1 MNLGLNTVSQTDT
14 CFSLNTDSSTVRRLS
29 LLRYNYQTMSSAT
42 FCQLARS
49 WRKRFHFQHSCT
61 RPLPPDMVH
70 CRRLPSP
77 HSIMTLH
84 AASKPNKLPTLRN
97 LWSLSCWMSPLDK
110 QIYTAALFHG
120 LSLSGIS
127 FPPPRPGLRFTT
139 RKTTTSGS
147 PFSRTMHVIPND
159 TLDDAIKN
167 SPDFDVRP

>member
-77 HSIMTLH
+77 HSIMMLH
-84 AASKPNKLPTLRN
+84 AESKPNKLPTLRN
-97 LWSLSCWMSPLDK
+97 LALCLAECRHSTNRYTQLLCFTVSQYRVSVFLLLALGYASLHVKLQHQDR
-110 QIYTAALFHG
+110 H
-120 LSLSGIS
+120 
-127 FPPPRPGLRFTT
+127 FPEQCT
-139 RKTTTSGS
+139 
-147 PFSRTMHVIPND
+147 
-159 TLDDAIKN
+159 
-167 SPDFDVRP
+167 

>member
-1 MNLGLNTVSQTDT
+1 
-14 CFSLNTDSSTVRRLS
+14 
-29 LLRYNYQTMSSAT
+29 
-42 FCQLARS
+42 
-49 WRKRFHFQHSCT
+49 
-61 RPLPPDMVH
+61 
-70 CRRLPSP
+70 
-77 HSIMTLH
+77 
-84 AASKPNKLPTLRN
+84 
-97 LWSLSCWMSPLDK
+97 MSPLDK

-167 SPDFDVRP
+167 STDFDVRPQIAIYGKTLARRVVNPNL